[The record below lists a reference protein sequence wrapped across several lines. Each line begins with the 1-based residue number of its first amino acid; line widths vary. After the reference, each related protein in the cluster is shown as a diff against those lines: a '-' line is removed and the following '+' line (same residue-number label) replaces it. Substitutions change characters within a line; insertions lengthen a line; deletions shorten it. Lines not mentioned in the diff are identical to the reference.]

1 MGGGE
6 PNPTGDAL
14 LSKIVGDGR
23 AGSGVNVG
31 ADNPRATRPVKLGSV
46 RPIMLRTPPDSRL
59 VMRWET

>member
-31 ADNPRATRPVKLGSV
+31 ADNPRYAPGKTGQCASNNVEDPAGF
-46 RPIMLRTPPDSRL
+46 
-59 VMRWET
+59 